1 MTEKDKAFE
10 YKKKREQ
17 DAINYYI
24 KNKTANQIAIQNIEM
39 DHKYFPY
46 DNLITSG
53 GTQYA
58 VEIKVRKNYSYA
70 QIKSLG
76 NQILEKQ
83 KLIGIK
89 EQLVK
94 DGIDI
99 PILYFIFFRDR
110 LTIYKLD
117 KEESNYLWVDKLLP
131 RNNFDKTLVWK
142 QVAMLSENNIIE
154 TIKYK

>member
-1 MTEKDKAFE
+1 MLTKEEYIKIKEAAEQKA
-10 YKKKREQ
+10 
-17 DAINYYI
+17 IGYYI
-24 KNKTANQIAIQNIEM
+24 RNKTANQIAIQNIEM

>member
-24 KNKTANQIAIQNIEM
+24 KNKTANQIIIENIVM
-39 DHKYFPY
+39 DNKFFSY
-46 DNLITSG
+46 DNIITSG

-131 RNNFDKTLVWK
+131 KNNYDSTLVWK
-142 QVAMLSENNIIE
+142 SVTMLPESQIIE
-154 TIKYK
+154 TIKY